1 VGKLSEERFSEA
13 ISEVQSLAPK
23 AFAAYAAKAL
33 RDGSYS
39 VGSEDMLAYF
49 PLHRLG
55 RVLRIHLVEDLQ
67 ATSAAD
73 LLLVDT
79 AVAALIQTRILLNR
93 ATPLCPENGVSLKEE
108 KLFRS
113 QAIAQQKIFLSAMEK
128 LESKPARSVGGQ
140 PTRKTG

>member
-1 VGKLSEERFSEA
+1 MYGAV
-13 ISEVQSLAPK
+13 
-23 AFAAYAAKAL
+23 
-33 RDGSYS
+33 
-39 VGSEDMLAYF
+39 AYF

-55 RVLRIHLVEDLQ
+55 RVLRLHLAEDLKV
-67 ATSAAD
+67 TGAAD

-108 KLFRS
+108 KLCRS

-128 LESKPARSVGGQ
+128 LASKPSRPLGIPPAK
-140 PTRKTG
+140 KTG